1 MNAQRILFAS
11 SAAMLIAAGWFQF
24 APLQGVSERS
34 KAMFMETPDFTLGLS
49 AFAERFDLS
58 RLPERK
64 APEPV
69 AVAPSPPPDPAASL
83 KQYRFI
89 GLARSDNRSAGVFE
103 RGGAASVIARGA
115 SLEGF
120 TLQDVS
126 AEGAR
131 FANQDIEAML
141 PLELPQTR

>member
-1 MNAQRILFAS
+1 
-11 SAAMLIAAGWFQF
+11 
-24 APLQGVSERS
+24 
-34 KAMFMETPDFTLGLS
+34 MFVETPDFTLGLS

-58 RLPERK
+58 RLPEPM

-69 AVAPSPPPDPAASL
+69 AVAPPPPPDPAAGL

-89 GLARSDNRSAGVFE
+89 GLARSDNRAAGVFE

-115 SLEGF
+115 NLEGF

-126 AEGAR
+126 GDGAR
-131 FANQDIEAML
+131 FANEEIEAML